1 MRPGTGTVLRDIG
14 SWIGGWLLIFK
25 QAGILFAPPV
35 QVNET
40 IVWVAAAL
48 IGVPGVFQLW
58 LARYGAATSTGASP
72 SPPLSPESSPSSPG
86 AP

>member
-1 MRPGTGTVLRDIG
+1 MRPGTWTVLRDAG

-25 QAGILFAPPV
+25 QAGIIFDPPA

-40 IVWVAAAL
+40 LIWMAAAL

-58 LARYGAATSTGASP
+58 LARSGAATSTGASP
-72 SPPLSPESSPSSPG
+72 PPPPSPESAPSSSG